1 VSDVIGTVGV
11 GLLLLAFSLQ
21 RFGRIGERWYALLN
35 VFGAGAAAAASLLI
49 GFIPFVVLELAWC
62 LVALASLV
70 WPPRAAERSA
80 AAPRRS
86 VGT

>member
-1 VSDVIGTVGV
+1 VSDVLGTVGV
-11 GLLLLAFSLQ
+11 GLLLLAFLLQ
-21 RFGRIGERWYALLN
+21 RLGRIEERWYAALN
-35 VFGAGAAAAASLLI
+35 AVGAGAAAAASLLI

-70 WPPRAAERSA
+70 WGPAAVERRA

-86 VGT
+86 VRS